1 MGRVAPVAQSPARET
16 VRVGVSACLIGEE
29 VRFDG
34 GHKRDTFL
42 LETLGHFVEFV
53 PVCPEFEL
61 GLGVPRESLRLER
74 HDDDIHL
81 LGIKS
86 RIDHTAAMRVY
97 AMQRVG
103 ALAAYDLSGY
113 VLKKNSP
120 SCGMERVRVYQ
131 PNGIPS
137 RDGRGLFAAE
147 LLRQFPHLPVE
158 EEGRLNDPHLREN
171 FIERVFAYRRMRLL
185 FDQNWTHA
193 DLIAFHTAHKLQLMA
208 HSPRVYRE
216 LGRLVANGRRR
227 NRDNL
232 RHEYEAAFM
241 TALSKLATPARHV
254 NVLQHISGYFH
265 EFLDVPGRAELA
277 ALIEDYRKE
286 LVPLIVPITLIR
298 HYVRLF
304 DSDYLKGQV
313 YLEPHPKE
321 LMLRNRV

>member
-1 MGRVAPVAQSPARET
+1 MCSKKIRPVAGWNE
-16 VRVGVSACLIGEE
+16 SASIE
-29 VRFDG
+29 
-34 GHKRDTFL
+34 
-42 LETLGHFVEFV
+42 
-53 PVCPEFEL
+53 
-61 GLGVPRESLRLER
+61 
-74 HDDDIHL
+74 
-81 LGIKS
+81 
-86 RIDHTAAMRVY
+86 
-97 AMQRVG
+97 
-103 ALAAYDLSGY
+103 
-113 VLKKNSP
+113 
-120 SCGMERVRVYQ
+120 

-158 EEGRLNDPHLREN
+158 EEGRLNDPHIREN

-227 NRDNL
+227 DRDNL

-265 EFLDVPGRAELA
+265 EFLDVAGRAELV

-286 LVPLIVPITLIR
+286 FVPLIVPITLIR

-304 DSDYLKGQV
+304 DVDYLKS
-313 YLEPHPKE
+313 
-321 LMLRNRV
+321 RFISNRIRKS